1 MQYTYHKNSRS
12 DIIEI
17 EAELHKYLFKVRR
30 HDLSEDL
37 FFRNLEDKN
46 IYRYKVQNIDRR
58 KTILSL
64 QGFEEKILEPKKE
77 LHIGWCKIDPKS
89 IEKVIASLNELGV
102 TKITFIN
109 CEFSQGKYT
118 VNYEK
123 LEKLL
128 INSSQ
133 QSGRSSIIKLE
144 ESESLESFLEDYPE
158 SFMFNFSKNSI
169 DDKKDEIKTIIIGC
183 EGGFSS
189 EEVNTFDEEKVVGI
203 DSNLILRSETGVI
216 TIASKLAV

>member
-1 MQYTYHKNSRS
+1 MQFTYHKDSGLKT
-12 DIIEI
+12 IEI
-17 EAELHKYLFKVRR
+17 EAEVHKYLFKVRR
-30 HDLSEDL
+30 HDINENLY
-37 FFRNLEDKN
+37 FRNLEDKN
-46 IYRYKVQNIDRR
+46 IYSYQVQNIDRR

-64 QGFEEKILEPKKE
+64 QGFEEKVIEPKKE

-133 QSGRSSIIKLE
+133 QSGRSSVIKLE
-144 ESESLESFLEDYPE
+144 NSNSLDDFLKDYPD
-158 SFMFNFSKNSI
+158 SYMLNFSKNLI
-169 DDKKDEIKTIIIGC
+169 DDHKDDIKIIIIGC
-183 EGGFSS
+183 EGGSS
-189 EEVNTFDEEKVVGI
+189 SDEVITFNDDKIVGI

-216 TIASKLAV
+216 TIASKILV

>member
-1 MQYTYHKNSRS
+1 MQYTYHKNSGANS
-12 DIIEI
+12 IEI
-17 EAELHKYLFKVRR
+17 EAELHKYLFKIRR
-30 HDLSEDL
+30 HDINESLY
-37 FFRNLEDKN
+37 FRNLEDTN
-46 IYRYKVQNIDRR
+46 IYSYKVQNIDRR
-58 KTILSL
+58 KTVLILQS
-64 QGFEEKILEPKKE
+64 FEEKIIEPKKE

-109 CEFSQGKYT
+109 CEFSQRKYT
-118 VNYEK
+118 INYEK

-133 QSGRSSIIKLE
+133 QSGRSSIIELDE
-144 ESESLESFLEDYPE
+144 IESLDKFLENNPNSY
-158 SFMFNFSKNSI
+158 MFNFSKNLI
-169 DDKKDEIKTIIIGC
+169 DDKKDEINTIVIGC

-189 EEVNTFDEEKVVGI
+189 DEVDTFSSEKIVGI

-216 TIASKLAV
+216 TIASKIIV

>member
-1 MQYTYHKNSRS
+1 MQYTYHKDSGL
-12 DIIEI
+12 DLIEI
-17 EAELHKYLFKVRR
+17 ESDLHKYLFKVRR
-30 HDLSEDL
+30 HDINDDL
-37 FFRNLEDKN
+37 YFRNLNDQN
-46 IYRYKVQNIDRR
+46 LYSYKVQNIDRR
-58 KTILSL
+58 KTTLSL
-64 QGFEEKILEPKKE
+64 QSFEEKTILPKKE

-118 VNYEK
+118 VNYDK

-133 QSGRSSIIKLE
+133 QSGRSSIIELTE
-144 ESESLESFLEDYPE
+144 CESLAKFLEINEDSY
-158 SFMFNFSKNSI
+158 MFNFSNNLVDDVKN
-169 DDKKDEIKTIIIGC
+169 DIKTIVIGC
-183 EGGFSS
+183 EGGFSQN
-189 EEVNTFDEEKVVGI
+189 EITLVDKEKVVGI

-216 TIASKLAV
+216 TLASKITV

>member
-1 MQYTYHKNSRS
+1 MQYTYHKDAGS
-12 DIIEI
+12 DLIDIESD
-17 EAELHKYLFKVRR
+17 LHKYLFKVRR
-30 HDLSEDL
+30 HDINDDL
-37 FFRNLEDKN
+37 YFRNLNDQN
-46 IYRYKVQNIDRR
+46 LYCYKVQNIDRR
-58 KTILSL
+58 KTTLSL
-64 QGFEEKILEPKKE
+64 QSFEEKVVSPKKE

-133 QSGRSSIIKLE
+133 QSGRSSIIELDECECIEKFIE
-144 ESESLESFLEDYPE
+144 VNPDSY
-158 SFMFNFSKNSI
+158 MFNFSQNLI
-169 DDKKDEIKTIIIGC
+169 DDVKNDIKTILIGC
-183 EGGFSS
+183 EGGFSDKEIS
-189 EEVNTFDEEKVVGI
+189 LVKKEKIVGI

-216 TIASKLAV
+216 TLASKINV

>member
-1 MQYTYHKNSRS
+1 MQFTYHKDSGL
-12 DIIEI
+12 DTLEI
-17 EAELHKYLFKVRR
+17 DAEIHKYLFKVRR
-30 HDLSEDL
+30 HNIEDEL
-37 FFRNLEDKN
+37 HFRNLEDSY
-46 IYRYKVQNIDRR
+46 IYSYKVDSINRR

-64 QGFEEKILEPKKE
+64 QSFEEKIIEPKKE

-109 CEFSQGKYT
+109 CEFSQGKYI

-144 ESESLESFLEDYPE
+144 ECESLDKFLEIYPE
-158 SFMFNFSKNSI
+158 SYMFNFSKNLI
-169 DDKKDEIKTIIIGC
+169 DDKKNDIKTIVIGC
-183 EGGFSS
+183 EGGFSND
-189 EEVNTFDEEKVVGI
+189 EVIAFNEDKIVGI
-203 DSNLILRSETGVI
+203 NSNLILRSETGVI
-216 TIASKLAV
+216 TIASKITV

>member
-1 MQYTYHKNSRS
+1 MQYTYHKDSGS

-17 EAELHKYLFKVRR
+17 EAEVHKYLFKVRR
-30 HDLSEDL
+30 HDINEDL
-37 FFRNLEDKN
+37 YFRNLEDKN
-46 IYRYKVQNIDRR
+46 IYSYKVQNIDRR

-64 QGFEEKILEPKKE
+64 QSFEEKIIEPKKE

-109 CEFSQGKYT
+109 CEFSQRKYSI
-118 VNYEK
+118 NHEK

-133 QSGRSSIIKLE
+133 QSGRSSIIEIDECDCLDKFIE
-144 ESESLESFLEDYPE
+144 NNPDTY
-158 SFMFNFSKNSI
+158 MFNFSKNLI
-169 DDKKDEIKTIIIGC
+169 DDKKHEIKTIIIGC
-183 EGGFSS
+183 EGGFSKD
-189 EEVNTFDEEKVVGI
+189 EVSTFNKDKIVGI

-216 TIASKLAV
+216 TIASKITV